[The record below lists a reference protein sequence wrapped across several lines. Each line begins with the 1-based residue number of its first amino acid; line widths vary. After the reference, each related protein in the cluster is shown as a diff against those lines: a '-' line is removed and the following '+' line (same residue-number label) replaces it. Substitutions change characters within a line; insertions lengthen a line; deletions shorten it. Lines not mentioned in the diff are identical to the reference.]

1 MKLTVKAALEMLQA
15 MQALDSYQNGAD
27 KPTLYKYDGDTRLR
41 IAIARRKL
49 RAIQDDYIDARNAV
63 LMELSDGKGELPAGH
78 LEFAKRDR
86 EMQKAEVEIDVDP
99 LPVGKFRL
107 EDNPIPSG
115 VLDMLGEFVVCE

>member
-63 LMELSDGKGELPAGH
+63 LLELSGGTGELPANNV
-78 LEFAKRDR
+78 EFAKRDR
-86 EMQKAEVEIDVDP
+86 EMQKAEVEVDIDP
-99 LPVGKFRL
+99 LPVDKFKL
-107 EDNPIPSG
+107 EENPIPSG
-115 VLDMLGEFVVCE
+115 VLDMLGDFIR